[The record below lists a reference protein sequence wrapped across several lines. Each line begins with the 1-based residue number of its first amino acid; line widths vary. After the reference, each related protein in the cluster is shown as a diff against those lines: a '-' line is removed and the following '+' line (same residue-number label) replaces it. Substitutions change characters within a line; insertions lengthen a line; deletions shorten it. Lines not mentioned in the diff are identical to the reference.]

1 MGFIDL
7 FGRLG
12 QEVEDHEEETFL
24 LFSRDIP
31 SQNLGFVD
39 AQATEIEL
47 SIAGKE
53 YVVTQSPAVLTSNR
67 GGGTTGAVLWKI
79 TPLVAEYLADDKN
92 ILRQTGVISSGSV
105 VIELGCGVSGLIG
118 LVVGPTLQQ
127 YVLTDQSYVARFV
140 EKNISENKAVMRPAA
155 SKKKKSKQALVPTL
169 ENVVFKALDWELD
182 EVTAGLTG
190 LDHIRSFDVVIACDC
205 IYNEALIEP
214 LVRAC
219 VDVCTLREKDRET
232 DNSQATP
239 SLPST
244 LCIVGQ
250 QLRDPDIFDG
260 WIKEFHKYFR
270 TWRLPDE
277 VLSPTLQSSPGFVL
291 HCGVL
296 RESSL
301 S

>member
-1 MGFIDL
+1 M
-7 FGRLG
+7 
-12 QEVEDHEEETFL
+12 
-24 LFSRDIP
+24 
-31 SQNLGFVD
+31 
-39 AQATEIEL
+39 
-47 SIAGKE
+47 
-53 YVVTQSPAVLTSNR
+53 
-67 GGGTTGAVLWKI
+67 
-79 TPLVAEYLADDKN
+79 AEYLADAKN
-92 ILRQTGVISSGSV
+92 ILRQIGVLSSKSV
-105 VIELGCGVSGLIG
+105 VVELGCGVSGLIG
-118 LVVGPTLQQ
+118 LVVGPTVQQ

-140 EKNISENKAVMRPAA
+140 EKNISENKAAMRPTA
-155 SKKKKSKQALVPTL
+155 SKKKKKSKQVSAPNLD
-169 ENVVFKALDWELD
+169 NVVFKALDWELD
-182 EVTAGLTG
+182 EVTTGLTG
-190 LDHIRSFDVVIACDC
+190 LDHARSFDVVIACDC

-219 VDVCTLREKDRET
+219 VDVCTLREKDRDA
-232 DNSQATP
+232 DNSQDTP
-239 SLPST
+239 STSPT

-277 VLSPTLQSSPGFVL
+277 VLSPTLQSGPGFVL